1 MNPLWLLVI
10 VPSAFVLGFFLSAI
24 LKTGGRADLENEISF
39 WRNQYFALKN
49 AGRKDVI

>member
-1 MNPLWLLVI
+1 MWIFIFFVGVFFGTIITALL
-10 VPSAFVLGFFLSAI
+10 AGA
-24 LKTGGRADLENEISF
+24 GRADCDAEASY